1 MAGEFSPTI
10 KDVACRGEKICVK
23 FIYFIKRNMIT
34 SFFYK
39 VLFKFFRNNIKHV
52 VLNALSSSLKDA
64 LLRVVTI

>member
-1 MAGEFSPTI
+1 
-10 KDVACRGEKICVK
+10 
-23 FIYFIKRNMIT
+23 MIT